1 MKYLPETRDYIVQAI
16 WEREQVREALRK
28 IGKLT
33 NDKRQQIA
41 AELAELRQRLQGA
54 AK

>member
-1 MKYLPETRDYIVQAI
+1 MTTNAIVNRI
-16 WEREQVREALRK
+16 YELEVYREALRQ

-33 NDKRQQIA
+33 DTQRQQIA
-41 AELAELRQRLQGA
+41 AELAELRQRLNGT

>member
-1 MKYLPETRDYIVQAI
+1 MTHLIDRIYELEIY
-16 WEREQVREALRK
+16 RESLRT

-33 NDKRQQIA
+33 EEKNAAIA
-41 AELAELRQRLQGA
+41 AELRQLRMKLPGT

>member
-1 MKYLPETRDYIVQAI
+1 MKRLPETPDYIVDRI
-16 WEREQVREALRK
+16 YELEISREALRQ

-33 NDKRQQIA
+33 DEKNNTIA
-41 AELAELRQRLQGA
+41 AELRQLRVKLLGT

>member
-1 MKYLPETRDYIVQAI
+1 MTMNAIVNRI
-16 WEREQVREALRK
+16 YELEVYREALRQ

-33 NDKRQQIA
+33 NERRQQIA
-41 AELAELRQRLQGA
+41 AELAELRQRLNGT

>member
-1 MKYLPETRDYIVQAI
+1 MTTNAIVNRI
-16 WEREQVREALRK
+16 YELEIYREALRQ

-33 NDKRQQIA
+33 DDKRQQIA
-41 AELAELRQRLQGA
+41 AELAELRQRLAGD

>member
-1 MKYLPETRDYIVQAI
+1 MTYLIDRIYELEIY
-16 WEREQVREALRK
+16 REALRQ

-33 NDKRQQIA
+33 NERRQQIA
-41 AELAELRQRLQGA
+41 AELAELRQRLNGT

>member
-1 MKYLPETRDYIVQAI
+1 MTHIIDRIYELEIY
-16 WEREQVREALRK
+16 REGLRQ

-33 NDKRQQIA
+33 DDKRQQIA

-54 AK
+54 TR